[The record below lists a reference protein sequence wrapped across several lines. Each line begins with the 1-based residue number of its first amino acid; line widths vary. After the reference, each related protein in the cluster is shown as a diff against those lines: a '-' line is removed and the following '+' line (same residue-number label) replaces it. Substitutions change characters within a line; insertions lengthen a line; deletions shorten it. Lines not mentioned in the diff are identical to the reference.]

1 MSKICPACGG
11 TGEVINALEL
21 RNTRISRKLRLIDVA
36 KKMGIGPSYLSDLE
50 NGRRDWDTDLLITFK
65 RAIKQ

>member
-1 MSKICPACGG
+1 
-11 TGEVINALEL
+11 VINALEL

>member
-1 MSKICPACGG
+1 MSKICPTCGG

-50 NGRRDWDTDLLITFK
+50 NGRRDWDTDLLIAFK